1 MGGFSIDFA
10 SIAANA
16 AKEKAKADAAKTK
29 AALNAAMAARANVAP
44 TGSLLTPDA
53 GLFGTGV
60 FGPAPELSA
69 AVSTAP
75 ITQAQQQAFTSK
87 IAPIAANN
95 RAINAQNNMM
105 SAGGGGINY
114 DSSTAVTMPTTTA
127 AATPVVTD
135 TNYMDTVNASLAALN
150 PAGPSTREPLSAD
163 ASLQEKTAYYSRQN
177 DPEFQ
182 SILSGT
188 AEPES
193 YETAGARHIQ
203 TELAKGRSLGDILAT
218 GVGVG
223 GTVNDPYIQEYQRR
237 LGGSPARIKIPNSS
251 TSTAAGL
258 VGHDDSSEVYFNPGP
273 GVDLNK
279 IYPNL
284 AGKGTWSIPKGG
296 GTPGSYDIVYTPNA
310 YDPRAGGAG
319 LFNDVLM
326 PAATAVMGFYNPA
339 FAVAKVANKAA
350 AGETLKLGDYAS
362 AIMGGLKAS
371 KILEAPVKAVAA
383 TATTPAIPADAGTG
397 LFNNTFTYEQ
407 SIKGLNTAFA
417 VADGDIVGG
426 VVSQFGGDLTEKA
439 LNTVGLNKTVLDGL
453 NINQDDLVQGMLTT
467 EKELLKGASLD
478 DALLKGV
485 GKYITE
491 GGSLGTGGN
500 FKTPEI
506 LKKLEDVVRTVGSQ
520 IDDTILQPIKETLPV
535 IVNAAEKIGKPI
547 EKGLRAVNDAVVKP
561 VVETAIDAGSAV
573 NREVVKP
580 VVGAVEEVGKPIE
593 RGIRAVNE
601 AVIEPVVDT
610 AIEAGSAVNR
620 GVVKPVVDFIR
631 DIDLPRL
638 PNLPNLP
645 NPNAPRSGRYN
656 PNQELAYLQQF
667 MNRPSTTQPAT
678 IPEVT
683 EGDPYEAFD
692 WETIFRTKEQADEY
706 ASALGV
712 DVDADP
718 DSVALQEL
726 SLDFAR
732 GGVVRGNDLD
742 QLIQILEGNR

>member
-439 LNTVGLNKTVLDGL
+439 LNSVGLNKDVLDGF
-453 NINQDDLVQGMLTT
+453 NINQDDLVKGMLTT
-467 EKELLKGASLD
+467 EKELLKGTAFD

-491 GGSLGTGGN
+491 GGSSRLGTGGIE
-500 FKTPEI
+500 TPEFI
-506 LKKLEDVVRTVGSQ
+506 KAIGNVAKDVGRA
-520 IDDTILQPIKETLPV
+520 IDSTILQPIKQTMPAVEDAV
-535 IVNAAEKIGKPI
+535 
-547 EKGLRAVNDAVVKP
+547 RAVGSAIDDAAQP
-561 VVETAIDAGSAV
+561 LIETAKTVAD
-573 NREVVKP
+573 
-580 VVGAVEEVGKPIE
+580 PI
-593 RGIRAVNE
+593 VD
-601 AVIEPVVDT
+601 VVDDVLDST
-610 AIEAGSAVNR
+610 YDAINQL
-620 GVVKPVVDFIR
+620 DNFID
-631 DIDLPRL
+631 DIDMPNI
-638 PNLPNLP
+638 NLPNVNLP
-645 NPNAPRSGRYN
+645 NINMPNVNYSGGRNPLNFNISGGGQPVPRASLMSNKKLDEIDLGFELDELERVKLFEPVEYN
-656 PNQELAYLQQF
+656 PRG
-667 MNRPSTTQPAT
+667 M
-678 IPEVT
+678 
-683 EGDPYEAFD
+683 
-692 WETIFRTKEQADEY
+692 QA
-706 ASALGV
+706 
-712 DVDADP
+712 
-718 DSVALQEL
+718 
-726 SLDFAR
+726 
-732 GGVVRGNDLD
+732 
-742 QLIQILEGNR
+742 I